1 MTGVPRFRPPGGGP
15 HRVAVLAVP
24 PVVGLD
30 FTIPSQVL
38 GRLKWEGRRPYE
50 VVPCTPDPG
59 VVESSVA
66 YGFVIEA
73 GLSALDDA
81 DTVIVPGTLRKS
93 GNDERVLAALRT
105 AAATGRRI
113 VSICTGAFVLAEAGL
128 LDGRRATTH
137 WAWATE
143 FQDRFPAVDVD
154 PTVLFVDE
162 GDALT
167 SAGLAAGI
175 DLCLHLIRT
184 DLGAAAANAAARYTV
199 VSPIRTG
206 GQAQFIAAPTPT
218 NGDRSLAATRAWAG
232 DRLAEPLGLADLAA
246 HAGVSVRTLTR
257 RFQAETGLSPLQW
270 LLQQRIDLARELLE
284 TTDLPIDAVARRSGL
299 GTADSLRAHL
309 QRRVGLTPTAYRT
322 AFSRSV

>member
-1 MTGVPRFRPPGGGP
+1 MRRP

-38 GRLKWEGRRPYE
+38 GRLAWEGRWPYE
-50 VVPCTPDPG
+50 VVPCTADPG
-59 VVESSVA
+59 VVDSSVA
-66 YGFVIEA
+66 YGFVIEEGLDALA
-73 GLSALDDA
+73 GA
-81 DTVIVPGTLRKS
+81 DTVIVPGTNRKY

-105 AAATGRRI
+105 AAAAGTRT
-113 VSICTGAFVLAEAGL
+113 VSICTGAFVLAEAGI

-137 WAWATE
+137 WAYTAE
-143 FQDRFPAVDVD
+143 FRARFPRVELD
-154 PTVLFVDE
+154 PSVLFVD
-162 GDALT
+162 GGTVLT

-184 DLGAAAANAAARYTV
+184 DLGAAAANAAARSTV

-206 GQAQFIAAPTPT
+206 GQAQFIAAPTPE
-218 NGDRSLAATRAWAG
+218 NGERSLAATRAWAG
-232 DRLAEPLGLADLAA
+232 DRLAEPLGLAELAA
-246 HAGVSVRTLTR
+246 HAGVSVRTLSR
-257 RFQAETGLSPLQW
+257 RFRAETGLSPLQW

-284 TTDLPIDAVARRSGL
+284 TTGLPMDVVARRSGL

-309 QRRVGLTPTAYRT
+309 HRRVGVTPTAYRT
-322 AFSRSV
+322 AFSRAGASRERGPV